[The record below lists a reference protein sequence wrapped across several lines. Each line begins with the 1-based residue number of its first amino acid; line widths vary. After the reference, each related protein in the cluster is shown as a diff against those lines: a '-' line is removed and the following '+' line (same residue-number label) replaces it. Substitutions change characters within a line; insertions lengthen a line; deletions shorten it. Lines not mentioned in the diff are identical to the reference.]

1 MPSPLLVTS
10 LLGGALS
17 FEYRTSLRL
26 YLSAPLVSGVIMG
39 LILGYPELGL
49 TAGVMMQLLSIGTVR
64 LRGQPEADLPAG
76 GVVAASA
83 FIMASRDLEMVSPFS
98 GLVLFWSLLLGLVVA
113 AAGSIFYSQWE
124 KYASGLAGR
133 GLGLAAKGRTRTASA
148 IHMAL
153 SLVHFA
159 WGFLVIAIVLPPG
172 LAAVKFL
179 STSIEIM
186 SAGSMGSI
194 PFLIPTVAAGAILKL
209 LGDRTRLFW
218 FGAGFLFAVVFF
230 VFGGGV

>member
-1 MPSPLLVTS
+1 MAPLLLTS

-17 FEYRTSLRL
+17 FEYRTSIRL
-26 YLSAPLVSGVIMG
+26 YLSAPLVSGLIVG
-39 LILGYPELGL
+39 FILGYPMLGL
-49 TAGVMMQLLSIGTVR
+49 AAGLMMQLLFIGTVR
-64 LRGQPEADLPAG
+64 LRGRPEADLPTG
-76 GVVAASA
+76 GVTASA
-83 FIMASRDLEMVSPFS
+83 AFIIVSRDLGMVSPMN

-124 KYASGLAGR
+124 KYASRLAGR
-133 GLGLAAKGRTRTASA
+133 GLDMAARGRTRTASA
-148 IHMAL
+148 IHVAL

-159 WGFLVIAIVLPPG
+159 WGFLVIVIVLPPG
-172 LAAVKFL
+172 LAAVKYL

-194 PFLIPTVAAGAILKL
+194 PFLIPVVAAGAILKL

-218 FGAGFLFAVVFF
+218 FGAGFLFAAVFF
-230 VFGGGV
+230 VFGGGI